1 MIGNNEIS
9 LSQAAMNEAL
19 GSYLNKEVIKKSIKV
34 IDVSYTPSNSN
45 VAAKFVVSFQ
55 PATKDEGKD
64 QGPLIKQ

>member
-19 GSYLNKEVIKKSIKV
+19 SSYLNKEIMKRHIKV
-34 IDVSYTPSNSN
+34 TDVSYVPFHDDTTS
-45 VAAKFVVSFQ
+45 KFIVKFQ
-55 PATKDEGKD
+55 PATKD